1 MDCTIVDVF
10 AERPLTGNQLAV
22 VHGAMHLDTAEMQAI
37 ALETNFSETTFVV
50 DEQRDEAQARIFTPT
65 RELPFAGHP
74 TLGTA
79 WVLGRNRESYTL
91 NLQAGS
97 VRVTF
102 EEGGIA
108 WMTPPSVEPGDML
121 SIQTATALLGLS
133 ANEIDPQ
140 YPCCFATIGPRFAL
154 VGVKGLDVLRRAV
167 IRTDLYIDLAGSGAF
182 GVFVFTEGAYNDD
195 AHFAARMFHHRGL
208 REDPATG
215 SANTAF
221 AAHLRSLGHEGNIVV
236 EQGFEIDRPSRIY
249 LEVAD
254 TIRVGGKVSPVL
266 TGRFDFCLH
275 PDFALGQR
283 RKHDA
288 SSAPIS

>member
-10 AERPLTGNQLAV
+10 AERPLSGNQLAV

-50 DEQRDEAQARIFTPT
+50 DESPEEAQVRIFTPT

-79 WVLGRNRESYTL
+79 WVLGRNRDSYTL

-102 EEGGIA
+102 EDSGIA
-108 WMTPPSVEPGDML
+108 WMEPPPVEPGEVL
-121 SIQTATALLGLS
+121 SIQSAAALLGLS
-133 ANEIDPQ
+133 PNEIDTQ
-140 YPCCFATIGPRFAL
+140 FPCRFATIGPRFAL

-167 IRTDLYIDLAGSGAF
+167 IRIDMYDDLSGSSEL
-182 GVFVFTEGAYNDD
+182 GVFAFTEGAYNDD
-195 AHFAARMFHHRGL
+195 AQFAARMFHHRGL

-221 AAHLRSLGHEGNIVV
+221 AAHLRSLGNQGSIVV
-236 EQGFEIDRPSRIY
+236 EQGFEIGRPSRLY
-249 LEVAD
+249 LDVAE
-254 TIRVGGKVSPVL
+254 TIRVGGKVRPVL
-266 TGRFDFCLH
+266 TGRFDF
-275 PDFALGQR
+275 
-283 RKHDA
+283 
-288 SSAPIS
+288 